1 MIDREKHIDT
11 MLSSTKRYMELY
23 KRTAGQVQ
31 TNLKVLDIISKLL
44 YKKRVSLSPQ
54 EEIELERLYSKLQY
68 NDRVIV
74 CSNKLR
80 LPFINSDWD
89 TLGPV
94 DNSQRGSVI
103 RSYQSNVSKSVE
115 TIYDEFKQGIF
126 PEGVK
131 YHTVEDAFKGTHFD
145 ALRAGRLTLAV
156 DTHLEDIRIFDVLEN
171 DITNAFR
178 IYKEEGLILFIT
190 KDIIADAS
198 LFLKFK

>member
-80 LPFINSDWD
+80 F
-89 TLGPV
+89 
-94 DNSQRGSVI
+94 
-103 RSYQSNVSKSVE
+103 Y
-115 TIYDEFKQGIF
+115 
-126 PEGVK
+126 
-131 YHTVEDAFKGTHFD
+131 
-145 ALRAGRLTLAV
+145 LR
-156 DTHLEDIRIFDVLEN
+156 
-171 DITNAFR
+171 
-178 IYKEEGLILFIT
+178 
-190 KDIIADAS
+190 
-198 LFLKFK
+198 